1 MSSPRGDAGGFP
13 KTMAGLG
20 GVFFLS
26 VGIWAMLAPLS
37 FYESIALFEPYNAHF
52 VQDLGA
58 FQIGMGTT
66 LLLAAFIT
74 SDALVAGLL
83 GVGIGASTHVVSHLL
98 SLDSGGKP
106 ALDVPLLSV
115 LGVLLLIAGAVRW
128 RRIR

>member
-1 MSSPRGDAGGFP
+1 MSF
-13 KTMAGLG
+13 
-20 GVFFLS
+20 
-26 VGIWAMLAPLS
+26 GIWAMLAPSS
-37 FYESIALFEPYNAHF
+37 FYESMALFEPYNAHF
-52 VQDLGA
+52 IQDLGA

-98 SLDSGGKP
+98 SLDSGGNP
-106 ALDVPLLSV
+106 AFDIPFLSL